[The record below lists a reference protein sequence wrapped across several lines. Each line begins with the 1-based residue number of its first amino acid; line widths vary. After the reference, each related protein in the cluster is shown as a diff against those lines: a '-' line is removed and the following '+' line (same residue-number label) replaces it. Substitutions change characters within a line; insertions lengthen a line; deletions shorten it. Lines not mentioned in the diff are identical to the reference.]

1 MITGGILPFDDDKLD
16 DKVIGRKVVY
26 LQQEYPT
33 EYFGQKSKG
42 LINLLDKM
50 LEKNDQK
57 RISINEL
64 IKDSWFGILKK

>member
-1 MITGGILPFDDDKLD
+1 MDCQIVAK
-16 DKVIGRKVVY
+16 KVLY